1 MSYPNLSALL
11 EAIIYLAKEPVSI
24 DAIHKALP
32 EVDRDTV
39 EPDRGPAGLW
49 DNCSHAERGDNGE
62 QFPSR
67 FDQFAS
73 SRPQP
78 LSA

>member
-32 EVDRDTV
+32 DVDRKSIEECIASLIEKYRMENITASKSAKWPMDC
-39 EPDRGPAGLW
+39 G
-49 DNCSHAERGDNGE
+49 
-62 QFPSR
+62 FPQNRNITKS
-67 FDQFAS
+67 
-73 SRPQP
+73 
-78 LSA
+78 